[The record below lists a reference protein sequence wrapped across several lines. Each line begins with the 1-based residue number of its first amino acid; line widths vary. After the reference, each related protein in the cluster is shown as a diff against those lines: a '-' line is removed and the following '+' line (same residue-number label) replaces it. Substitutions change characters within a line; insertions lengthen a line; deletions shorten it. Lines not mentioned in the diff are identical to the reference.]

1 MRILLSAL
9 VLSCSITAAAPAQQ
23 AESAR
28 QSSRPGV
35 ATVRVVNRT
44 TEQLRVSGRGA
55 SSARISAGGSACIK
69 VRSNGGETTLTV
81 EIVGTDDAGVNA
93 GRSSAPDE
101 SGSNARGSGRV
112 TFRSEAF
119 TPSAAPGWDWTIAAF
134 TSDQTQVVPVTTPC
148 SA

>member
-9 VLSCSITAAAPAQQ
+9 ILSCSIASAASAQQ

-28 QSSRPGV
+28 PSQPGV
-35 ATVRVVNRT
+35 VTVRVVNRT

-55 SSARISAGGSACIK
+55 SSARISAGSSACVK
-69 VRSNGGETTLTV
+69 MRSNGGETRLSV
-81 EIVGTDDAGVNA
+81 EIVGTDDAGVHA
-93 GRSSAPDE
+93 ARSSAPDE

-119 TPSAAPGWDWTIAAF
+119 TPSAAPAWEWTIGAF
-134 TSDQTQVVPVTTPC
+134 TTDQTQVVPATTAC
-148 SA
+148 SN

>member
-9 VLSCSITAAAPAQQ
+9 VLSCIASAASAQQ

-28 QSSRPGV
+28 PSQPGV
-35 ATVRVVNRT
+35 VTVRVVNRT

-55 SSARISAGGSACIK
+55 SSARISAGSSACVK
-69 VRSNGGETTLTV
+69 MRSNGGQTTLSV

-93 GRSSAPDE
+93 ARSSAPDE
-101 SGSNARGSGRV
+101 SGSNARGAGRV

-119 TPSAAPGWDWTIAAF
+119 TPSAAAGWEWTIAAF
-134 TSDQTQVVPVTTPC
+134 TSDQTLVVPATTPC
-148 SA
+148 SS